1 MKIFYGEEEF
11 LIEQE
16 IKKIIRQNA
25 VEPSFFS
32 EDDNLDF
39 ILLDISTVSLFFEKK
54 LIIIKNHPFIK
65 DEKLAKKFL
74 TEYLPN
80 EENVELLLIWNSATL
95 PSNELIAFCK
105 QTDKIQKFSKVEK
118 KNMVAIVQEIV
129 TQKQG
134 TISNS
139 AAIKLTNKLP
149 DDLRLIVAEIDKL
162 LLINLKITDELVEE
176 SIDSY
181 AKDDFFALSNAL
193 TSGDVW
199 EVLYTYKERK
209 KNNEEAT
216 QIIGQITS
224 LYSLALQVY
233 SLQQTG
239 LSLQNAADHLNVHI
253 FRVKK
258 ASELAGRSSVA
269 KLKKLLLKLALLDAE
284 IKQGKIDPDF
294 GLDKF
299 ILDVVR

>member
-1 MKIFYGEEEF
+1 M
-11 LIEQE
+11 
-16 IKKIIRQNA
+16 
-25 VEPSFFS
+25 
-32 EDDNLDF
+32 
-39 ILLDISTVSLFFEKK
+39 
-54 LIIIKNHPFIK
+54 
-65 DEKLAKKFL
+65 
-74 TEYLPN
+74 
-80 EENVELLLIWNSATL
+80 
-95 PSNELIAFCK
+95 
-105 QTDKIQKFSKVEK
+105 
-118 KNMVAIVQEIV
+118 

-149 DDLRLIVAEIDKL
+149 DDLRLIVTEIDKL
-162 LLINLKITDELVEE
+162 LLVNLKITDELVEE

>member
-16 IKKIIRQNA
+16 IKKIVSENM

-39 ILLDISTVSLFFEKK
+39 ILLDISTVSLFFDKK
-54 LIIIKNHPFIK
+54 TIIIKNHPFIK
-65 DEKLAKKFL
+65 DEKLAEKFL
-74 TEYLPN
+74 TDYLPN
-80 EENVELLLIWNSATL
+80 EENIDLIIVWNNATL
-95 PSNELIAFCK
+95 PANKLTAFCK
-105 QTDKIQKFSKVEK
+105 QTNKIKKFDKVDK
-118 KNMVAIVQEIV
+118 KNIITTIQEIV
-129 TQKQG
+129 ALKKG

-209 KNNEEAT
+209 KNNEETT

-239 LSLQNAADHLNVHI
+239 LTLQNIADQLNVHI

-258 ASELAGRSSVA
+258 ASELVGRSSIE
-269 KLKKLLLKLALLDAE
+269 KLKKLMLKLALLDAE